1 MINLVFFGAPGS
13 GKGTQSDILEEKFGV
28 KHVSTGEMLR
38 EEIRNNTELGKI
50 ADALISKGNLAP
62 DDLVI
67 KILRNTIEEKEGQ
80 GLIFD
85 GFPRNIAQLHALD
98 EILKDFNQQI
108 DLVISLDVPE
118 EILIER
124 LLNRGKV
131 SHRADDNRESIEQR
145 LKVYHE
151 QSEHVMHEYERQ
163 GKLIHITGVKPIE
176 EISIDIEKAVKN
188 HLKV

>member
-50 ADALISKGNLAP
+50 ADTLISKGNLAP
-62 DDLVI
+62 DELVI
-67 KILRNTIEEKEGQ
+67 KILRNTIEEQEGH

-85 GFPRNIAQLHALD
+85 GFPRTIPQLHALD
-98 EILKDFNQQI
+98 KILLEYNQNI

-118 EILIER
+118 ETLIER
-124 LLNRGKV
+124 LLKRGKV

-145 LKVYHE
+145 LTVYHE
-151 QSEHVMHEYERQ
+151 QSEAVMHEYEKQ
-163 GKLIHITGVKPIE
+163 GKLIHIAGVKPIE
-176 EISIDIEKAVKN
+176 EIANDIEIAVKN
-188 HLKV
+188 HLKE